1 MSQSPSQQQLDTLP
15 TLPAEARY
23 DFLVRSVLENE
34 QVWTLRGDAGTVLM
48 SCDGDD
54 CLPIWPHA
62 EFAQQWVSGDWADC
76 EPLAIDLAAWLER
89 WLPGL
94 KEDGLALA
102 VFPGKKEEGIVL
114 EPLEFLEL
122 LSAGQD

>member
-1 MSQSPSQQQLDTLP
+1 MSQSPSPQQLDTLP
-15 TLPAEARY
+15 TMPAEARY
-23 DFLVRSVLENE
+23 DFLVRQVLENE
-34 QVWTLRGDAGTVLM
+34 QLWTLRSDAGTVLM

-62 EFAQQWVSGDWADC
+62 DFARQWISGDWADC
-76 EPLAIDLAAWLER
+76 EPLAIDLAAWLDR

-94 KEDGLALA
+94 QQDGLALA
-102 VFPGKKEEGIVL
+102 VFPGTKEEGIVL

-122 LSAGQD
+122 LSSRED